1 MTDTNRLTGFTGWLR
16 RATSNSPLLCRLS
29 IHRRLTVCFVLV
41 IVLMLLGE
49 GALLRQLHLIRAQA
63 DRLDGLT
70 EELIEVQRVHTSL
83 ASLYGRLGVSAQ
95 SEDSV
100 RLLKEWDT
108 LRTGLLEDAQRT
120 QAAFRDLPPEV
131 KVDSTVLTTLESIER
146 TLPSH
151 LDAIRVLV
159 ASGDWEAVHLRL
171 ERQLRPL
178 EFLSSELVKDVHRDA
193 GEQRT
198 QAALDIARTEHRM
211 FLVVPITGFVT
222 LLIAAGLGVA
232 ITRSIT
238 EPLGRLMEGFKAL
251 ARGDFQHQV
260 CVIGEGELA
269 HLGRVF
275 NETTGKLRDLH
286 ETLRNREEVLRQS
299 EYRLR
304 TTIDTIPVMAWV
316 AGADGDLQIHNQGWL
331 AYTGLPQEQLLG
343 HGWRAAVHPD
353 DLPGLDDHWRAAL
366 ASAEPAE
373 HEARLRRFDG
383 EYRWFLFR
391 GTPFRDNR
399 GNVLKWYGINA
410 DIHDRKLAE
419 LENTRLYA
427 DLSESEYRLRTTL
440 DAIPVMAWVAR
451 PDGELEFHNQRWLA
465 YTGVSEEQPLGQG
478 WRAFVHPDD
487 VPGLVNRRMSHLA
500 SGEPGEYE
508 ARIRRFDGEYRWF
521 LFRGGPLRDKLGN
534 MLKWYGT
541 NTDIHDRRLAE
552 DRLRR
557 SEAYLA
563 EAQRLS
569 HTGSWAWDVSSK
581 RIFWSAETFRIFGLD
596 PTTTTPT
603 LEIFLQRIHPDD
615 RAFVADAERELSKG
629 NAAEYD
635 YRVVLPDNPIKYVRI
650 VGHAV
655 TNDSGQ
661 VVEFVGT
668 VIDVTEQRNARGALE
683 KAFEEI
689 KTLKDQL
696 YQENI
701 VLREEIDKMSMFEE
715 IVGDSPALQA
725 VIARVSKVAP
735 TDCTV
740 LVTGETGTGKELIAR
755 AIHKRSRRSACAFVT
770 VNCGAL
776 SAALVESELFGHVK
790 GAFTGA
796 IANRDGRFK
805 VADGG
810 TILLDEVGD
819 LPPET
824 QVKLLRVLQEHEFE
838 PIGSNKAVKVNVRIL
853 AATNR
858 NLEEDVR
865 TGKFRSDLLYRLNVF
880 PIHIPP
886 LRERRQDIPMLVAF
900 LVQTF
905 AQKLGKSVTQV
916 LDGTMRRLVEYSWP
930 GNIRE
935 LQNVIERG
943 VILSPGNLLVLDRER
958 PSTACLDSGGIISL
972 IGDVASAPTAFG
984 PAESIASGGP
994 SSSSTSSAVSP
1005 SLREAERRHIEAA
1018 LAATNW
1024 VIEGEK
1030 GAARMLDVH
1039 PNTLRSRM
1047 KRLNIQRPCGVLAD
1061 GAPAYGGTSSS

>member
-1 MTDTNRLTGFTGWLR
+1 MTGTNRLTGFAGWLR
-16 RATSNSPLLCRLS
+16 HVTSNTPLLYRLS
-29 IHRRLTVCFVLV
+29 IHRRLALCFIFV
-41 IVLMLLGE
+41 IVLILVGD

-63 DRLDGLT
+63 ERLDGLT

-83 ASLYGRLGVSAQ
+83 TSIYDRLGVSAQ

-108 LRTGLLEDAQRT
+108 LRTGLLDDAQRI

-131 KVDSTVLTTLESIER
+131 KVDPTVLTTLESIER

-151 LDAIRVLV
+151 LDAIRVLA

-178 EFLSSELVKDVHRDA
+178 EFLSSELVKDVHREA

-198 QAALDIARTEHRM
+198 QAVLDIARTEHRM

-304 TTIDTIPVMAWV
+304 TTIDTSPVMAWV

-440 DAIPVMAWVAR
+440 DAIPVMAWVAG

-465 YTGVSEEQPLGQG
+465 YTGVTEEQPLGQG

-487 VPGLVNRRMSHLA
+487 LPGLVNRVGCHTWPPGSPENTKHGFDA
-500 SGEPGEYE
+500 SMENIAGFYFVGARSATSWEICSSGMERTRIFTIADSPKIACGE
-508 ARIRRFDGEYRWF
+508 ARLIWRKLKGSVIREVGLGMFLANGFSGRPKRFAF
-521 LFRGGPLRDKLGN
+521 LGSTQLPQRQPWKYSCSGYIRTIVPSSRTLKGNSPRGMLRN
-534 MLKWYGT
+534 
-541 NTDIHDRRLAE
+541 
-552 DRLRR
+552 
-557 SEAYLA
+557 
-563 EAQRLS
+563 
-569 HTGSWAWDVSSK
+569 
-581 RIFWSAETFRIFGLD
+581 
-596 PTTTTPT
+596 TTTASY
-603 LEIFLQRIHPDD
+603 FQ
-615 RAFVADAERELSKG
+615 
-629 NAAEYD
+629 
-635 YRVVLPDNPIKYVRI
+635 
-650 VGHAV
+650 
-655 TNDSGQ
+655 
-661 VVEFVGT
+661 
-668 VIDVTEQRNARGALE
+668 
-683 KAFEEI
+683 
-689 KTLKDQL
+689 
-696 YQENI
+696 
-701 VLREEIDKMSMFEE
+701 
-715 IVGDSPALQA
+715 
-725 VIARVSKVAP
+725 
-735 TDCTV
+735 
-740 LVTGETGTGKELIAR
+740 
-755 AIHKRSRRSACAFVT
+755 
-770 VNCGAL
+770 
-776 SAALVESELFGHVK
+776 
-790 GAFTGA
+790 
-796 IANRDGRFK
+796 
-805 VADGG
+805 
-810 TILLDEVGD
+810 TI
-819 LPPET
+819 P
-824 QVKLLRVLQEHEFE
+824 
-838 PIGSNKAVKVNVRIL
+838 
-853 AATNR
+853 
-858 NLEEDVR
+858 
-865 TGKFRSDLLYRLNVF
+865 
-880 PIHIPP
+880 
-886 LRERRQDIPMLVAF
+886 
-900 LVQTF
+900 
-905 AQKLGKSVTQV
+905 
-916 LDGTMRRLVEYSWP
+916 
-930 GNIRE
+930 
-935 LQNVIERG
+935 
-943 VILSPGNLLVLDRER
+943 
-958 PSTACLDSGGIISL
+958 
-972 IGDVASAPTAFG
+972 
-984 PAESIASGGP
+984 
-994 SSSSTSSAVSP
+994 
-1005 SLREAERRHIEAA
+1005 
-1018 LAATNW
+1018 
-1024 VIEGEK
+1024 
-1030 GAARMLDVH
+1030 
-1039 PNTLRSRM
+1039 
-1047 KRLNIQRPCGVLAD
+1047 
-1061 GAPAYGGTSSS
+1061 

>member
-1 MTDTNRLTGFTGWLR
+1 MTGTNRLTGFAGWLR
-16 RATSNSPLLCRLS
+16 HGTSNSPLLCRLS
-29 IHRRLTVCFVLV
+29 IHRRLTVCFLFV
-41 IVLMLLGE
+41 IVLMLVGE

-63 DRLDGLT
+63 KRLDGLT
-70 EELIEVQRVHTSL
+70 EELIEVQRVHNSLTSI
-83 ASLYGRLGVSAQ
+83 YDRLGVSAQ
-95 SEDSV
+95 FEVSV

-108 LRTGLLEDAQRT
+108 LRTGLLDDAQRT

-131 KVDSTVLTTLESIER
+131 KVDPRVLTTLESIER

-151 LDAIRVLV
+151 LDAIRVLA

-275 NETTGKLRDLH
+275 NEMTGKLRDLH
-286 ETLRNREEVLRQS
+286 ETLRNREGGLR
-299 EYRLR
+299 
-304 TTIDTIPVMAWV
+304 
-316 AGADGDLQIHNQGWL
+316 
-331 AYTGLPQEQLLG
+331 
-343 HGWRAAVHPD
+343 
-353 DLPGLDDHWRAAL
+353 
-366 ASAEPAE
+366 
-373 HEARLRRFDG
+373 
-383 EYRWFLFR
+383 
-391 GTPFRDNR
+391 
-399 GNVLKWYGINA
+399 
-410 DIHDRKLAE
+410 
-419 LENTRLYA
+419 
-427 DLSESEYRLRTTL
+427 ESEYRLRTTL

-508 ARIRRFDGEYRWF
+508 ARVRRF
-521 LFRGGPLRDKLGN
+521 
-534 MLKWYGT
+534 
-541 NTDIHDRRLAE
+541 
-552 DRLRR
+552 
-557 SEAYLA
+557 
-563 EAQRLS
+563 
-569 HTGSWAWDVSSK
+569 
-581 RIFWSAETFRIFGLD
+581 
-596 PTTTTPT
+596 
-603 LEIFLQRIHPDD
+603 
-615 RAFVADAERELSKG
+615 
-629 NAAEYD
+629 
-635 YRVVLPDNPIKYVRI
+635 

-776 SAALVESELFGHVK
+776 SAALVESELFGHVE

-865 TGKFRSDLLYRLNVF
+865 TGKFRPDLLYRLNVF

-886 LRERRQDIPMLVAF
+886 LRERRQDIPTLVAV

-916 LDGTMRRLVEYSWP
+916 LEGTMRRLVEYSWP

-935 LQNVIERG
+935 LQKEIERG
-943 VILSPGNLLVLDRER
+943 VILSPGNLFFLDREW
-958 PSTACLDSGGIISL
+958 PGTACLDGGGIISL
-972 IGDVASAPTAFG
+972 TGEVAAAPAAFVA
-984 PAESIASGGP
+984 AESIASSAP
-994 SSSSTSSAVSP
+994 SSSSTSSLARS

-1018 LAATNW
+1018 LAARNW

-1047 KRLNIQRPCGVLAD
+1047 KRLNIQRYCGVLAD
-1061 GAPAYGGTSSS
+1061 GAPSYGGTSSS

>member
-1 MTDTNRLTGFTGWLR
+1 MTGTNRLTGFAGWLR
-16 RATSNSPLLCRLS
+16 HATSNSPLLCRLS
-29 IHRRLTVCFVLV
+29 IHRRLTVCFLFVL
-41 IVLMLLGE
+41 VLMLVGE

-63 DRLDGLT
+63 KRLDGLT
-70 EELIEVQRVHTSL
+70 EELIEVQRVHNSLTSI
-83 ASLYGRLGVSAQ
+83 YDRLGVSAQ
-95 SEDSV
+95 FEDSV

-108 LRTGLLEDAQRT
+108 LRTGLLDDAQRT

-131 KVDSTVLTTLESIER
+131 KVDPRVLTTLESIER

-151 LDAIRVLV
+151 LDAIRVLA
-159 ASGDWEAVHLRL
+159 ASGDWEAVHLRV

-198 QAALDIARTEHRM
+198 QAAVDIARTEHRM

-238 EPLGRLMEGFKAL
+238 EPLGRLIEGFKAL
-251 ARGDFQHQV
+251 ARGEFQHQV
-260 CVIGEGELA
+260 SVIGEGELA

-299 EYRLR
+299 EHCLR

-353 DLPGLDDHWRAAL
+353 DLPGL
-366 ASAEPAE
+366 
-373 HEARLRRFDG
+373 
-383 EYRWFLFR
+383 
-391 GTPFRDNR
+391 
-399 GNVLKWYGINA
+399 
-410 DIHDRKLAE
+410 
-419 LENTRLYA
+419 
-427 DLSESEYRLRTTL
+427 
-440 DAIPVMAWVAR
+440 
-451 PDGELEFHNQRWLA
+451 
-465 YTGVSEEQPLGQG
+465 
-478 WRAFVHPDD
+478 
-487 VPGLVNRRMSHLA
+487 VNRRMAALA

-508 ARIRRFDGEYRWF
+508 ARVRRFDGEYRWF

-534 MLKWYGT
+534 MVKWYGT
-541 NTDIHDRRLAE
+541 NTDIHDRKLAE

-668 VIDVTEQRNARGALE
+668 VIDVTEHRNATGALE

-715 IVGDSPALQA
+715 VVGDSPALQA

-740 LVTGETGTGKELIAR
+740 LVTGETR
-755 AIHKRSRRSACAFVT
+755 
-770 VNCGAL
+770 
-776 SAALVESELFGHVK
+776 
-790 GAFTGA
+790 
-796 IANRDGRFK
+796 
-805 VADGG
+805 
-810 TILLDEVGD
+810 
-819 LPPET
+819 
-824 QVKLLRVLQEHEFE
+824 
-838 PIGSNKAVKVNVRIL
+838 
-853 AATNR
+853 
-858 NLEEDVR
+858 
-865 TGKFRSDLLYRLNVF
+865 
-880 PIHIPP
+880 
-886 LRERRQDIPMLVAF
+886 
-900 LVQTF
+900 
-905 AQKLGKSVTQV
+905 
-916 LDGTMRRLVEYSWP
+916 
-930 GNIRE
+930 
-935 LQNVIERG
+935 
-943 VILSPGNLLVLDRER
+943 
-958 PSTACLDSGGIISL
+958 
-972 IGDVASAPTAFG
+972 
-984 PAESIASGGP
+984 
-994 SSSSTSSAVSP
+994 
-1005 SLREAERRHIEAA
+1005 
-1018 LAATNW
+1018 
-1024 VIEGEK
+1024 
-1030 GAARMLDVH
+1030 
-1039 PNTLRSRM
+1039 
-1047 KRLNIQRPCGVLAD
+1047 
-1061 GAPAYGGTSSS
+1061 

>member
-16 RATSNSPLLCRLS
+16 RATWNSPLLCRLS

-100 RLLKEWDT
+100 RVVKEWDT
-108 LRTGLLEDAQRT
+108 IRTGLLDDAQRI

-131 KVDSTVLTTLESIER
+131 KLDPTVLTTLESIQR

-151 LDAIRVLV
+151 LDAIRVLA

-238 EPLGRLMEGFKAL
+238 EPLGRLIEGFKAL
-251 ARGDFQHQV
+251 ARGEFEHQV

-299 EYRLR
+299 EHRLR

-316 AGADGDLQIHNQGWL
+316 AGGDGDLQIHNQGWL

-366 ASAEPAE
+366 ASVEPAE
-373 HEARLRRFDG
+373 HETRF
-383 EYRWFLFR
+383 
-391 GTPFRDNR
+391 
-399 GNVLKWYGINA
+399 
-410 DIHDRKLAE
+410 
-419 LENTRLYA
+419 
-427 DLSESEYRLRTTL
+427 
-440 DAIPVMAWVAR
+440 
-451 PDGELEFHNQRWLA
+451 
-465 YTGVSEEQPLGQG
+465 
-478 WRAFVHPDD
+478 
-487 VPGLVNRRMSHLA
+487 
-500 SGEPGEYE
+500 
-508 ARIRRFDGEYRWF
+508 RRFDGEYRWF
-521 LFRGGPLRDKLGN
+521 LFRGGPLRDN
-534 MLKWYGT
+534 MGDILKGDGK
-541 NTDIHDRRLAE
+541 NTDIHDRKLAE
-552 DRLRR
+552 NGHPPRQ
-557 SEAYLA
+557 AYFA
-563 EAQRLS
+563 EAQKLS
-569 HTGSWAWDVSSK
+569 DAHSWAWDVSSK

-655 TNDSGQ
+655 TTDSGQ
-661 VVEFVGT
+661 VVEFFGT
-668 VIDVTEQRNARGALE
+668 VIYVTKQRNARGALE

-689 KTLKDQL
+689 KTLKYQL
-696 YQENI
+696 YQ
-701 VLREEIDKMSMFEE
+701 
-715 IVGDSPALQA
+715 
-725 VIARVSKVAP
+725 
-735 TDCTV
+735 
-740 LVTGETGTGKELIAR
+740 
-755 AIHKRSRRSACAFVT
+755 
-770 VNCGAL
+770 
-776 SAALVESELFGHVK
+776 
-790 GAFTGA
+790 
-796 IANRDGRFK
+796 
-805 VADGG
+805 
-810 TILLDEVGD
+810 
-819 LPPET
+819 
-824 QVKLLRVLQEHEFE
+824 
-838 PIGSNKAVKVNVRIL
+838 
-853 AATNR
+853 
-858 NLEEDVR
+858 
-865 TGKFRSDLLYRLNVF
+865 
-880 PIHIPP
+880 
-886 LRERRQDIPMLVAF
+886 
-900 LVQTF
+900 
-905 AQKLGKSVTQV
+905 
-916 LDGTMRRLVEYSWP
+916 
-930 GNIRE
+930 
-935 LQNVIERG
+935 
-943 VILSPGNLLVLDRER
+943 
-958 PSTACLDSGGIISL
+958 
-972 IGDVASAPTAFG
+972 
-984 PAESIASGGP
+984 
-994 SSSSTSSAVSP
+994 
-1005 SLREAERRHIEAA
+1005 
-1018 LAATNW
+1018 
-1024 VIEGEK
+1024 
-1030 GAARMLDVH
+1030 
-1039 PNTLRSRM
+1039 
-1047 KRLNIQRPCGVLAD
+1047 
-1061 GAPAYGGTSSS
+1061 

>member
-1 MTDTNRLTGFTGWLR
+1 MTRTDRLTGFAGWLR
-16 RATSNSPLLCRLS
+16 YATSNSPLLCRLS
-29 IHRRLTVCFVLV
+29 IHRRLTLCFIFV
-41 IVLMLLGE
+41 IVLMFVGD
-49 GALLRQLHLIRAQA
+49 GALLRQLHLIRAQTK
-63 DRLDGLT
+63 RLDGLA

-83 ASLYGRLGVSAQ
+83 TSIYDRLGVSAQ

-108 LRTGLLEDAQRT
+108 LRTGLLDDAQRT

-131 KVDSTVLTTLESIER
+131 KVDPTVLTTLDSIER

-151 LDAIRVLV
+151 LDAIRVLA

-178 EFLSSELVKDVHRDA
+178 EFLSSELVKEVHRDA

-198 QAALDIARTEHRM
+198 QAALDIARAEHRM

-222 LLIAAGLGVA
+222 LLIAAGLGAA

-238 EPLGRLMEGFKAL
+238 EPLGRLIEGSKAL
-251 ARGDFQHQV
+251 ARGEFQHQV
-260 CVIGEGELA
+260 CVIGEDELA
-269 HLGRVF
+269 RLGRVF

-286 ETLRNREEVLRQS
+286 ETLCMREETLRQS
-299 EYRLR
+299 EHRLR

-316 AGADGDLQIHNQGWL
+316 AGPEGELEFHNQGWL
-331 AYTGLPQEQLLG
+331 AYTGLPREQLLG
-343 HGWRAAVHPD
+343 QGWRAAVHPD
-353 DLPGLDDHWRAAL
+353 DLPGLDDHWRAVL
-366 ASAEPAE
+366 ASVEPAE
-373 HEARLRRFDG
+373 YEARLRRFDG

-399 GNVLKWYGINA
+399 GNLLKWYGINT
-410 DIHDRKLAE
+410 DIHDRKLGE
-419 LENTRLYA
+419 LENARLYA

-541 NTDIHDRRLAE
+541 NTDIHDRKLAE

-563 EAQRLS
+563 KAQRLS
-569 HTGSWAWDVSSK
+569 HTGGWAWDVSSK
-581 RIFWSAETFRIFGLD
+581 RLFWSEETFRIFGLD
-596 PTTTTPT
+596 PTTTNLTRD
-603 LEIFLQRIHPDD
+603 IFLQCIHPDD
-615 RAFVADAERELSKG
+615 RASLVDVETERFKG
-629 NAAEYD
+629 NDGEYS
-635 YRVVLPDNPIKYVRI
+635 YRIVLPDDSIKYVRS
-650 VGHAV
+650 VGHPV
-655 TNDSGQ
+655 TNDAGR

-668 VIDVTEQRNARGALE
+668 VIDVTEQQNARIALE
-683 KAFEEI
+683 KACEEI

-701 VLREEIDKMSMFEE
+701 VLREEIDKVSMFEE
-715 IVGDSPALQA
+715 IVGNSPALEA

-735 TDCTV
+735 TDSTV

-776 SAALVESELFGHVK
+776 STALVESELFGHFK

-796 IANRDGRFK
+796 IANREGRFK

-838 PIGSNKAVKVNVRIL
+838 PIGSNKTVKVNVRIL

-865 TGKFRSDLLYRLNVF
+865 TGKFRSDLWYRLNVF

-916 LDGTMRRLVEYSWP
+916 VEGTMRRLVEYSWP

-935 LQNVIERG
+935 LQNVIERA
-943 VILSPGNLLVLDRER
+943 VILSPGNLLVLDREWL
-958 PSTACLDSGGIISL
+958 STACLDGGQVISL
-972 IGDVASAPTAFG
+972 TGDAASAPTAFG
-984 PAESIASGGP
+984 AADSTASGAP
-994 SSSSTSSAVSP
+994 SSSSASSAASP
-1005 SLREAERRHIEAA
+1005 SLREAECRHIEAA

-1024 VIEGEK
+1024 VIEGDK
-1030 GAARMLDVH
+1030 GAARMLDIH

-1047 KRLNIQRPCGVLAD
+1047 KKLNIQRPCETPAD
-1061 GAPAYGGTSSS
+1061 AASAYGGTSSS

>member
-1 MTDTNRLTGFTGWLR
+1 MTGTNRLTGFAGWMR
-16 RATSNSPLLCRLS
+16 HATSNSPLLCRLS
-29 IHRRLTVCFVLV
+29 IHRRLTVCFVFL
-41 IVLMLLGE
+41 IVLMLVGE

-63 DRLDGLT
+63 DRLDGLI
-70 EELIEVQRVHTSL
+70 EELIEVQSVHTSL
-83 ASLYGRLGVSAQ
+83 QSFYDRLGVSAQ

-100 RLLKEWDT
+100 RLLREWDT
-108 LRTGLLEDAQRT
+108 LRTGLLDDAQRT
-120 QAAFRDLPPEV
+120 QAGFRDLPSEA
-131 KVDSTVLTTLESIER
+131 KVDPTVLTTLESIER

-151 LDAIRVLV
+151 LDAIRVLA

-178 EFLSSELVKDVHRDA
+178 EFLSSELVKDVHREA

-198 QAALDIARTEHRM
+198 QAVLDIARTEHRM

-238 EPLGRLMEGFKAL
+238 EPLGLLMEGFKAL
-251 ARGDFQHQV
+251 ARGEFQHQV

-304 TTIDTIPVMAWV
+304 TIIDAIPVMAWV
-316 AGADGDLQIHNQGWL
+316 AGPDGELQIHNQGWL
-331 AYTGLPQEQLLG
+331 AYTGLPREQLLG
-343 HGWRAAVHPD
+343 HAWRAAVHPD
-353 DLPGLDDHWRAAL
+353 DLPGLADHCRAAL
-366 ASAEPAE
+366 ASAQPAE
-373 HEARLRRFDG
+373 HQAQVRPLDG
-383 EYRWFLFR
+383 
-391 GTPFRDNR
+391 G
-399 GNVLKWYGINA
+399 
-410 DIHDRKLAE
+410 
-419 LENTRLYA
+419 
-427 DLSESEYRLRTTL
+427 
-440 DAIPVMAWVAR
+440 
-451 PDGELEFHNQRWLA
+451 
-465 YTGVSEEQPLGQG
+465 
-478 WRAFVHPDD
+478 
-487 VPGLVNRRMSHLA
+487 
-500 SGEPGEYE
+500 
-508 ARIRRFDGEYRWF
+508 YRWF

-541 NTDIHDRRLAE
+541 NTDIHDRKLAE

-569 HTGSWAWDVSSK
+569 HTGSWAWDVSTK

-635 YRVVLPDNPIKYVRI
+635 CRVVLPDNSIRYVLI
-650 VGHAV
+650 FGHAV

-661 VVEFVGT
+661 LVEFVGT
-668 VIDVTEQRNARGALE
+668 VLDVTQQRNARGALE

-790 GAFTGA
+790 DLFTGA
-796 IANRDGRFK
+796 IANRDRRFK
-805 VADGG
+805 FA
-810 TILLDEVGD
+810 
-819 LPPET
+819 
-824 QVKLLRVLQEHEFE
+824 H
-838 PIGSNKAVKVNVRIL
+838 
-853 AATNR
+853 AAPYP
-858 NLEEDVR
+858 
-865 TGKFRSDLLYRLNVF
+865 F
-880 PIHIPP
+880 
-886 LRERRQDIPMLVAF
+886 
-900 LVQTF
+900 
-905 AQKLGKSVTQV
+905 
-916 LDGTMRRLVEYSWP
+916 
-930 GNIRE
+930 
-935 LQNVIERG
+935 
-943 VILSPGNLLVLDRER
+943 
-958 PSTACLDSGGIISL
+958 
-972 IGDVASAPTAFG
+972 
-984 PAESIASGGP
+984 
-994 SSSSTSSAVSP
+994 TS
-1005 SLREAERRHIEAA
+1005 
-1018 LAATNW
+1018 
-1024 VIEGEK
+1024 
-1030 GAARMLDVH
+1030 
-1039 PNTLRSRM
+1039 
-1047 KRLNIQRPCGVLAD
+1047 
-1061 GAPAYGGTSSS
+1061 